1 MIKTRVTWRREVT
14 HCQVEKSGRKK
25 STPQSQKEQED
36 AWDVLGESGKVNS
49 LYKARRRWKVVLQIL
64 HAQREEKE
72 EEKKKKREC
81 KTSITKASPNSNST
95 VLFSVDFQNTV
106 LTGTNKNRNIAGDH
120 GEQSN

>member
-72 EEKKKKREC
+72 EEKKKKEGMQNKYHKGKSQFQLNSAIFSRLSEY
-81 KTSITKASPNSNST
+81 SIDWN
-95 VLFSVDFQNTV
+95 
-106 LTGTNKNRNIAGDH
+106 
-120 GEQSN
+120 

>member
-1 MIKTRVTWRREVT
+1 MKSGPANSPCPKRRE
-14 HCQVEKSGRKK
+14 G
-25 STPQSQKEQED
+25 
-36 AWDVLGESGKVNS
+36 GG
-49 LYKARRRWKVVLQIL
+49 
-64 HAQREEKE
+64 
-72 EEKKKKREC
+72 KKKKREC